1 MADKNM
7 TNKNMTNKNMSDK
20 NMTADKS
27 MTSDKNKTAG
37 GKLTESDIKKVYFRN
52 LFALQFSWNYE
63 KMQGLGYAYVIMPV
77 LKRLYGRDPEKM
89 KRALKMQLGY
99 FNTTPATSHLI
110 VGADMAL
117 EEELGI
123 EAEEAIIGMKTGLM
137 GPFAGVGDTL
147 FVAIYRAIVYSI
159 AAYIALQGN
168 SVGLIILPL
177 ACAGVLWIRYKFTRL
192 GYQSGRKLAIGF
204 ADTIAPITEAAS
216 ILGLTVVGALI
227 PSVINYKTDLQFH
240 LGEVTFLL
248 QDMLDKILP
257 CLLPLGIVMLS
268 YWLLGK
274 KKINSTKLIFI
285 LIGLGMILGNLQ
297 RMLAFAAGMF

>member
-1 MADKNM
+1 MAN
-7 TNKNMTNKNMSDK
+7 TNQTGNTR
-20 NMTADKS
+20 
-27 MTSDKNKTAG
+27 
-37 GKLTESDIKKVYFRN
+37 LTKGDIQKVYVRN
-52 LFALQFSWNYE
+52 LFGLQLGWNYE

-77 LKRLYGRDPEKM
+77 LKRLYANDPEKM

-99 FNTTPATSHLI
+99 FNTTPGMSHLI
-110 VGADMAL
+110 IGADMAL

-123 EAEEAIIGMKTGLM
+123 EAEEVVTGLKTGLM

-147 FVAIYRAIVYSI
+147 FIAIYRAIVFSI

-168 SVGLIILPL
+168 PVGLVVPLL
-177 ACAGVLWIRYKFTRL
+177 ACAAVMWLRYKFTYI
-192 GYQSGRKLAIGF
+192 GYNSGRKLATGF

-227 PSVINYKTDLQFH
+227 PSVIKYQTNLQFTM
-240 LGEVTFLL
+240 GEVTFLV
-248 QDMLDKILP
+248 QDMLDKVLP

-274 KKINSTKLIFI
+274 KKIDSTKLIFI
-285 LIGLGMILGNLQ
+285 LIGMGMLLGNLQ
-297 RMLAFAAGMF
+297 TMLSFVGGLF